1 MRASFSVERSFVA
14 IAFAAATFA
23 APIPGSSANAPGDVQ
38 PLRSCFTATLKAL
51 DVLPPRP
58 MTDTLKLDKDIDS
71 FANVSTIE
79 NATFAVHNSAG
90 FTSSR
95 EYNLY
100 VAYDPQ
106 LHVLLAI
113 QRTILQSYITLY
125 SAPRL
130 SCALPEA
137 SLGSISTKDGFA
149 VGSPESDV
157 VAKLGEGNVVRYGSL
172 VGHLY
177 DDGCTGIMFTA
188 RRGRVVAIDSDPL
201 AQC

>member
-1 MRASFSVERSFVA
+1 MRNGLAGF
-14 IAFAAATFA
+14 AFAAIVA
-23 APIPGSSANAPGDVQ
+23 APSPGWPANAPGDVS
-38 PLRSCFTATLKAL
+38 PLRTCFTATLKTL
-51 DVLPPRP
+51 DALPPRP
-58 MTDTLKLDKDIDS
+58 MTDTLTVVKDIDS

-79 NATFAVHNSAG
+79 NATFAVHNSPG

-106 LHVLLAI
+106 LHTLLAV
-113 QRTILQSYITLY
+113 QRTILQSYVTLY
-125 SAPRL
+125 SVPSL
-130 SCALPEA
+130 SCALPQA
-137 SLGSISTKDGFA
+137 SLGSISTKDGFTI
-149 VGSPESDV
+149 GSRESDV
-157 VAKLGEGNVVRYGSL
+157 VAKLGDGNIVRYGRF

-188 RRGRVVAIDSDPL
+188 RDGRVVAIDSDPL